1 MIKFLSSWIEQIT
14 IALVIVSILEMI
26 LPKGN
31 IKKYVK
37 IVLSIFVVFCII
49 SPFIN
54 TSELYSLA
62 SNEINTYIE
71 DKDINKNNNY
81 IDQSSMDTRLQKLY
95 IEELEN
101 NIKSKVEELGFNVKK
116 CKVDAELNTNK
127 SNAGINK
134 ISIIIS
140 KNKKNTNNNI
150 KNIEEVE
157 KVEISNKEK
166 NEENTNKEIVDL
178 KKEISSIY
186 EMDEKLIEIIQK

>member
-49 SPFIN
+49 SPFVN

-62 SNEINTYIE
+62 SDEINTYME
-71 DKDINKNNNY
+71 DKDVNKNNNIY
-81 IDQSSMDTRLQKLY
+81 QSSMDTRLQKLY

-140 KNKKNTNNNI
+140 KEKNNTNNNI

-157 KVEISNKEK
+157 KVEIDNKEK
-166 NEENTNKEIVDL
+166 NKENTSNEIVDL
-178 KKEISSIY
+178 KKEISKIY
-186 EMDEKLIEIIQK
+186 EVDERLIEIIQK

>member
-49 SPFIN
+49 SPFVN

-62 SNEINTYIE
+62 SDEINTYME
-71 DKDINKNNNY
+71 DKDVNKNNN

-140 KNKKNTNNNI
+140 KDKNNTNNNI

-157 KVEISNKEK
+157 KVEINNKEK
-166 NEENTNKEIVDL
+166 NEENTSNEIVDL
-178 KKEISSIY
+178 KKEISKIY
-186 EMDEKLIEIIQK
+186 EVDEKLIEIIQK

>member
-49 SPFIN
+49 SPFVN

-62 SNEINTYIE
+62 SDEINTYME
-71 DKDINKNNNY
+71 DKDVNKNNN

-140 KNKKNTNNNI
+140 KEKNNTNNI
-150 KNIEEVE
+150 KNIEEIE
-157 KVEISNKEK
+157 KVEIDNKEK
-166 NEENTNKEIVDL
+166 NKENTSNEIVDL
-178 KKEISSIY
+178 KKEISKIY
-186 EMDEKLIEIIQK
+186 EVDERLIEIIQK

>member
-49 SPFIN
+49 SPFVN

-62 SNEINTYIE
+62 SDEINTYME
-71 DKDINKNNNY
+71 DKDVNKNNN

-140 KNKKNTNNNI
+140 KEKNNTNNNI
-150 KNIEEVE
+150 KNIEEIE
-157 KVEISNKEK
+157 KVEIDNKEK
-166 NEENTNKEIVDL
+166 NKENTSNEIVDL
-178 KKEISSIY
+178 KKEISKIY
-186 EMDEKLIEIIQK
+186 EVDERLIEIIQK

>member
-49 SPFIN
+49 SPFVN

-62 SNEINTYIE
+62 SDEINTYME
-71 DKDINKNNNY
+71 DKDVNKNNN

-140 KNKKNTNNNI
+140 KEKNNTNNNI

-157 KVEISNKEK
+157 KVEIDNKEK
-166 NEENTNKEIVDL
+166 NKENTSNEIVDL
-178 KKEISSIY
+178 KKEISKIY
-186 EMDEKLIEIIQK
+186 EVDERLIEIIQK

>member
-49 SPFIN
+49 SPFVN

-62 SNEINTYIE
+62 SDEINTYME
-71 DKDINKNNNY
+71 DKDVNKNNK

-140 KNKKNTNNNI
+140 KEKNNTNNNI
-150 KNIEEVE
+150 KNIEEIE
-157 KVEISNKEK
+157 KVEIDNKEK
-166 NEENTNKEIVDL
+166 NKENTSNEIVDL
-178 KKEISSIY
+178 KKEISKIY
-186 EMDEKLIEIIQK
+186 EVDERLIEIIQK